1 MDTPLSALM
10 GKAVKAAHPVFATM
24 ELTYN
29 CNFACRFCY
38 NPVERRNQPRKK
50 ETLKPPAQPLSF
62 DEILSTMDQLRDMG
76 VLYLTLTGGEP
87 LTHPKFWEIAQA
99 AKERTFALRIF
110 TNAGLIT
117 EAVADKIAA
126 LAPYCLE
133 ISVHG
138 AKDETA
144 EALNQTKGSHQ
155 AFLRALGYLSERG
168 VRVYLKCVVTRLV
181 QDELYEIKAIGA
193 QFGYPVFFDPVL
205 TVSDDGEDYPLDL
218 QASEET
224 LRKLYTADGLNI
236 GNSPFQR
243 ESGDLICTV
252 AYGTIHITPTGDI
265 QPCTQWKQAV
275 GNVREKSIKEI
286 WLQSPILEEARRVA
300 REMPKLIREGTPD
313 HSFCHHC
320 PGLSLL
326 RYGDARKLEDQY
338 LRVARIRSE
347 VAESEKGVPLASED
361 ENRGG

>member
-1 MDTPLSALM
+1 MDTPLSDLM

-24 ELTYN
+24 ELTYT

-38 NPVERRNQPRKK
+38 NPVDRRNQARTKSAA
-50 ETLKPPAQPLSF
+50 KPEAPPLTF
-62 DEILSTMDQLRDMG
+62 AEILSTMDQLRDMG

-87 LTHPKFWEIAQA
+87 LTHPKFWEIAEA
-99 AKERTFALRIF
+99 AKDRTFALRIF
-110 TNAGLIT
+110 SNAGLIT
-117 EAVADKIAA
+117 EAVADRLAK
-126 LAPYCLE
+126 LAPFCLE

-138 AKDETA
+138 SKDETA

-155 AFLRALGYLSERG
+155 ALLRALGYLSERG
-168 VRVYLKCVVTRLV
+168 IRVYLKCVVTKLV
-181 QDELYEIKAIGA
+181 QDELYEIKAIGDR
-193 QFGYPVFFDPVL
+193 FGYPVFFDPVL
-205 TVSDDGEDYPLDL
+205 TISDDGEEYPLDL
-218 QASEET
+218 QASPDA
-224 LRKLYTADGLNI
+224 LRKLYASDGLNI

-243 ESGDLICTV
+243 EPGDLNCTV

-275 GNVREKSIKEI
+275 GNVREKPIHEI
-286 WLQSPILEEARRVA
+286 WCQSPILEEARKVA
-300 REMPKLIREGTPD
+300 REMPQIIKDGTKD

-338 LRVARIRSE
+338 LRVAQIRSE
-347 VAESEKGVPLASED
+347 VAASEGTPRLPSK
-361 ENRGG
+361 E